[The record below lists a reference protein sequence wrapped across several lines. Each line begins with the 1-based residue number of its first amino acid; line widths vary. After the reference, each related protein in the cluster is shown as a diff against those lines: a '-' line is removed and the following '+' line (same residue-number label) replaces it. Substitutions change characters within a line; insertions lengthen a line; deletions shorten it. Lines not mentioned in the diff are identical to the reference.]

1 MRVWLLHGVAALML
15 ALFFSSLPDCRRTE
29 MTVKVVNESIYA
41 LTSVKLA
48 PYSEDEEDQAAA
60 LDAVRNLLP
69 VDAEGYTISLD
80 SGRTSSTFVKF
91 QDDVVIG
98 AVTFFVD
105 GVYQEY
111 VQYVPIDLSEVPEG
125 AVLIMRVVRDDV
137 NAAQIYFE
145 YE

>member
-15 ALFFSSLPDCRRTE
+15 ALFLSSLPDCRRTE
-29 MTVKVVNESIYA
+29 MSVKVVNESVYA

-48 PYSEDEEDQAAA
+48 PYREDDEDQAAA
-60 LDAVRNLLP
+60 LDAARNLLP
-69 VDAEGYTISLD
+69 ADAEGYTISLD

-91 QDDVVIG
+91 EEDVVIG

-111 VQYVPIDLSEVPEG
+111 VQYVPMDLKDAPED
-125 AVLIMRVVRDDV
+125 AVLVMRVIRDDV

-145 YE
+145 FE

>member
-1 MRVWLLHGVAALML
+1 MRVWLLHGLAALML

-48 PYSEDEEDQAAA
+48 PYSEDEGVQATALEAA
-60 LDAVRNLLP
+60 RNLLP

-91 QDDVVIG
+91 DEDVVIG

-105 GVYQEY
+105 EVYQEY
-111 VQYVPIDLSEVPEG
+111 VQYVPMDLSDAPEG